1 MIDKLAS
8 EDGGIKSVVVLEK
21 GEVVLNYNR
30 DDNAVPFRIE
40 SQTKAIMSLIMGKL
54 IEDERYDL
62 TLDTTLGEIF
72 QKDSDW
78 TGAPWGDVE
87 DVEERKT
94 ITVSTLWCMNVQCL
108 CLMRRSIS
116 F

>member
-1 MIDKLAS
+1 MIDNLAS
-8 EDGGIKSVVVLEK
+8 ADGGIKSVVVLEK
-21 GEVVLNYNR
+21 GEVVMNYNR
-30 DDNAVPFRIE
+30 DDDAEPVPIE

-78 TGAPWGDVE
+78 TGAPWDVE

-94 ITVSTLWCMNVQCL
+94 ITVSTLWCMVC
-108 CLMRRSIS
+108 SVYV
-116 F
+116 